1 MKPTRFGIA
10 TLPNKIDLYYETF
23 GNEANPPVLLIM
35 GLDTQCLAFTEEFI
49 QPLLDNDFYCIRFD
63 NRDIGK
69 STWLN
74 DTWHRKNPYTL
85 EDMALD
91 SIFLLDYL
99 NLQKVHL
106 IGVSMGG
113 MIAQRLAISYS
124 ERISSICSIMSSA
137 FMYDVSLTKKWQEK
151 LIFPL
156 LPFLFRHF
164 HIKHPILHPQITV
177 KFYMK
182 MYRYLNGTTFR
193 YNEEELRKIVTEG
206 IDHRKGQNPRARYQ
220 QFCAIIASGSRIKG
234 IPQINIPFLI
244 IHGSADPIVSVNHAY
259 KLASLNKAVELII
272 VEGMGHTMPKEAF
285 AYFYPQLLDHL
296 NIS

>member
-1 MKPTRFGIA
+1 
-10 TLPNKIDLYYETF
+10 
-23 GNEANPPVLLIM
+23 
-35 GLDTQCLAFTEEFI
+35 
-49 QPLLDNDFYCIRFD
+49 
-63 NRDIGK
+63 
-69 STWLN
+69 
-74 DTWHRKNPYTL
+74 
-85 EDMALD
+85 
-91 SIFLLDYL
+91 
-99 NLQKVHL
+99 
-106 IGVSMGG
+106 
-113 MIAQRLAISYS
+113 
-124 ERISSICSIMSSA
+124 MSSA
-137 FMYDVSLTKKWQEK
+137 FMYDLSITKKWQEK

-206 IDHRKGQNPRARYQ
+206 IDHRKGQNPRGRYQ

-296 NIS
+296 SIS